1 MSDLL
6 MLLLSLEDQMRG
18 HTKDHYES
26 YGCQGSHTT
35 PPEEHLQKFR
45 LGKQPHKDLNDQAAR
60 DASASEFQR
69 DGAATSRIMGQHFN
83 ETIKLPPCQIITH
96 LQPYLLTPSY
106 TAKTTTSI
114 DSEGN

>member
-35 PPEEHLQKFR
+35 PPEEHLQDY
-45 LGKQPHKDLNDQAAR
+45 QI
-60 DASASEFQR
+60 
-69 DGAATSRIMGQHFN
+69 ATMSNHHPPS
-83 ETIKLPPCQIITH
+83 TLPLDTFVYCKNHYQ
-96 LQPYLLTPSY
+96 YRY
-106 TAKTTTSI
+106 C
-114 DSEGN
+114 